1 MRTVSDRLARDHA
14 LQPHDSKDWTHPHCC
29 FHATIHGLTEL
40 SIFNN
45 ITMLEL
51 RTTVTEW
58 LNTAPE
64 PETEGGIE
72 WWAIQ
77 RQAASTHAGIFKAQ
91 RPSQIR
97 KQWKDH
103 CQGYGAS
110 QGTVHT
116 GDEIVLF
123 AIAHIYNCKVTVH
136 GDFLRLFYILSH
148 RQAANY
154 FTCMGII
161 DPSPPGIQ
169 TTPRLVLLLQSRR
182 HRPRVRPGHCNEDR
196 HRPAQAPSQKK
207 PSPRSDPHYFH
218 IPPHAHLH
226 D

>member
-1 MRTVSDRLARDHA
+1 MPEVRRSTTRASGRGEQSDALLEMRTVSDRLARDHA

-97 KQWKDH
+97 KQWKQANAMRID
-103 CQGYGAS
+103 
-110 QGTVHT
+110 
-116 GDEIVLF
+116 
-123 AIAHIYNCKVTVH
+123 IAPHK
-136 GDFLRLFYILSH
+136 
-148 RQAANY
+148 
-154 FTCMGII
+154 
-161 DPSPPGIQ
+161 
-169 TTPRLVLLLQSRR
+169 
-182 HRPRVRPGHCNEDR
+182 RPR
-196 HRPAQAPSQKK
+196 KK
-207 PSPRSDPHYFH
+207 NPHHVPDPHYKRPFTFLH
-218 IPPHAHLH
+218 TPTSTISNPRHLDDSRVYH
-226 D
+226 SIL